1 MNRVIIKYLFS
12 FVFYSLLFFL
22 QNCRTKEK
30 NIDPDCPM
38 FDLVPQSP
46 YDDPVWHPSGD
57 FIGFNHKPIKEIK
70 YTYGFDC
77 PRQASYIYE
86 NDSIGFW
93 LINKDGSNKRR
104 VLPYKLQMP
113 AWSPD
118 GKWIAFGAGAQI
130 FKMPFDGAQFDTA
143 AIEQLTFEGRNFFP
157 AWSPDGLWI
166 AYDNT
171 NCGSA
176 TTPIPPNSCG
186 ILTMKPDGSNKRF
199 INGPARIPYWS
210 NNKYSVYSYGTKYDL
225 ATGSSDIFFDPI
237 KNNIAFG
244 YPVRFNPSST
254 LITFIGHYTN
264 TPTQFQKLFSITP
277 EGNNLK
283 AISNKNIMN
292 FSWSPEGKIVYL
304 NYDYNR
310 IDEGKG
316 ALWIMDA
323 DGTNQRQLTFN
334 YFIISN

>member
-1 MNRVIIKYLFS
+1 MKYLLFI
-12 FVFYSLLFFL
+12 YLLIL
-22 QNCRTKEK
+22 LAILSGCKDTKNDAE
-30 NIDPDCPM
+30 PDCPM

-77 PRQASYIYE
+77 PRQARYIYE
-86 NDSIGFW
+86 DDSIGFW

-118 GKWIAFGAGAQI
+118 GQWIAFGAGAQI
-130 FKMPFDGAQFDTA
+130 FKMPFDGSQFDTT
-143 AIEQLTFEGRNFFP
+143 AIEQLTFDGRNFFP
-157 AWSPDGLWI
+157 AWSKNSNMLAYNQSICDEPFFCGIWIHDVPIKTNISVTKFGNYPTWNPNTDSILYRTKSVLNDGSTDGDSVWLYSKTHDKTYFLKHISSPNVVNRYFKYSPSGKKI
-166 AYDNT
+166 AFISQYDNGEGVQLCT
-171 NCGSA
+171 
-176 TTPIPPNSCG
+176 
-186 ILTMKPDGSNKRF
+186 
-199 INGPARIPYWS
+199 IN
-210 NNKYSVYSYGTKYDL
+210 D
-225 ATGSSDIFFDPI
+225 D
-237 KNNIAFG
+237 
-244 YPVRFNPSST
+244 
-254 LITFIGHYTN
+254 
-264 TPTQFQKLFSITP
+264 
-277 EGNNLK
+277 GNNFKKITGTGAL
-283 AISNKNIMN
+283 N
-292 FSWSPEGKIVYL
+292 FSWSPEGKLVYL

-316 ALWIMDA
+316 ALWVMDA